1 MRYTRPAKPTPTLA
15 DVPLEKGDTGGLS
28 NNQPIQTWRYGWHI
42 RPGSLW
48 IGAHWSTHN
57 KRLCINLLPCVTV
70 WVVMPGGFAP

>member
-1 MRYTRPAKPTPTLA
+1 MRYTRPAKHIPQP
-15 DVPLEKGDTGGLS
+15 DIPEKP
-28 NNQPIQTWRYGWHI
+28 PIQTWRYGWHI

-48 IGAHWSTHN
+48 IGAHWSAAN

>member
-1 MRYTRPAKPTPTLA
+1 MRYTRPAKPIPQTDIPEN
-15 DVPLEKGDTGGLS
+15 P
-28 NNQPIQTWRYGWHI
+28 PHQTWRYGWLF

-48 IGAHWSTHN
+48 IGAHWSPGN